1 MQPSNLTTQ
10 EIAHAPNSRPKTAYL
25 EMDRLT
31 SEPCDM
37 EFRPETNFSAVALVG
52 AIAKCLAVAIAIPVP
67 ATILTCVQL
76 DSLLQLPLIL
86 VAAIPFLAIM
96 MVRSAYD
103 PHPIPTYGGRVL
115 RWAGQLV
122 RRYALVCVLGIVLY
136 RIWPAAGFIN
146 SLRLYIIV
154 SAVMIMILAD
164 SIATHAVYWMTA
176 SPLADMCVLRSWR
189 DDWCRRFFSQAKYSL
204 ALSEDT
210 HVEQHRYEAALAAR
224 SVYAL
229 GFVWVAAALTFPVV
243 VVLCTHD
250 GSSLPSLRLN
260 IMASVTL
267 SLVLTALV
275 RCGGRFTAVG
285 RLTVHWL
292 EYLLPAECPPW
303 VFRSP
308 CGYRADRQ
316 ILLYATVAVLSIL
329 ALQVLGGT
337 TSATGVSESVAF
349 HSSALARAVATATW
363 SAAFCVV
370 QIAAAVAIVIG
381 PVVNT
386 FYDLF
391 ERN

>member
-1 MQPSNLTTQ
+1 MQQGNLTTQ

-37 EFRPETNFSAVALVG
+37 EFRPETNFSAMALSG
-52 AIAKCLAVAIAIPVP
+52 AIAKCLAVAIASPIP
-67 ATILTCVQL
+67 ATILSCVQL
-76 DSLLQLPLIL
+76 DQLTQLPLIL

-96 MVRSAYD
+96 MVRNAYD
-103 PHPIPTYGGRVL
+103 PHPIPTYGGRAV
-115 RWAGQLV
+115 RWAGRLV
-122 RRYALVCVLGIVLY
+122 RRYAVVCVLGVVLY
-136 RIWPAAGFIN
+136 RIWPAAGFVN

-154 SAVMIMILAD
+154 NAAMIMILAD
-164 SIATHAVYWMTA
+164 SIATHSVYWMTA
-176 SPLADMCVLRSWR
+176 SPLADMSVLRSWR
-189 DDWCRRFFSQAKYSL
+189 DDWRRRFFAQAKYSL

-243 VVLCTHD
+243 AVFCTHD
-250 GSSLPSLRLN
+250 GTSLWSLRFN
-260 IMASVTL
+260 TMAFVTL

-275 RCGGRFTAVG
+275 RCRCRFTAVG
-285 RLTVHWL
+285 RMTVHWL

-329 ALQVLGGT
+329 ALQVLGDTMST
-337 TSATGVSESVAF
+337 TDGNENVAF
-349 HSSALARAVATATW
+349 PSSSLPQAVVTATW
-363 SAAFCVV
+363 SAVFCVV
-370 QIAAAVAIVIG
+370 QVAAAIAIVIG